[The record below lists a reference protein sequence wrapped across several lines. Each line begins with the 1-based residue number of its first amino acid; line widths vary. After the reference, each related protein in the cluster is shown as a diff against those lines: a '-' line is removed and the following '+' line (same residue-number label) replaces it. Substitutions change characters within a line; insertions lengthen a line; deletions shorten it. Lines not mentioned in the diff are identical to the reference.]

1 MNCLFQYLSS
11 HNIIVAN
18 CVLNIMTVSRCFT
31 SFYLPLQHPPS
42 ESRVSEAS
50 TSDDE
55 DQRKN
60 DEDSAEAKEFYSRL
74 KKFHEARGT
83 PIQRQQSMGPQN
95 VSLFQLYQ
103 RVAIVGG
110 MDRVTQEMKW
120 RSVHLQLGMPS
131 LPTTQSLRQIYKK

>member
-1 MNCLFQYLSS
+1 MRRGCLFQA
-11 HNIIVAN
+11 HFNFH
-18 CVLNIMTVSRCFT
+18 VLGLCLKLQSLYFFFHFFPPV
-31 SFYLPLQHPPS
+31 LQHPPS
-42 ESRVSEAS
+42 ESRVTEAF
-50 TSDDE
+50 TSDEE

-60 DEDSAEAKEFYSRL
+60 EEDSSEAKEFYARL
-74 KKFHEARGT
+74 KKFHETRGT

-103 RVAIVGG
+103 RVASIGG

-131 LPTTQSLRQIYKK
+131 LPATQSLRQIYKK